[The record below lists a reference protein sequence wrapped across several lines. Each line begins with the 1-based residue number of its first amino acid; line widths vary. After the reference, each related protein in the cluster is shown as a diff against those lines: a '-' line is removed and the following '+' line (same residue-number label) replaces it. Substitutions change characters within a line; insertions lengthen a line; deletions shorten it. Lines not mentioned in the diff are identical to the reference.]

1 MRGPIDV
8 DCERFAWREAGEGSL
23 VLLLH
28 GLGGSRISWEPQLA
42 SLGADRRVVAWD
54 MPGYGAA
61 AALDHRPVLFGD
73 LAWAAGDLITALG
86 ESTAH
91 VVGISMGGMIAQHL
105 ALLRP
110 TMVRSLTLL
119 STSPAFGMDGT
130 RPEDWQAARLAPLD
144 EGMRPGDFAD
154 RVLRAIAGPTISPA
168 ALAEQK
174 AAMARIS
181 ADALRASIECLVTHD
196 TRDDL
201 PRITAPTAV
210 LIGELDDETPLAY
223 SQYLAEHIAR
233 SWLHVIP
240 GAGHLLNVEA
250 PDDVNAII
258 SQHLAAAEAV

>member
-8 DCERFAWREAGEGSL
+8 DCERFAWREQGEGPL

-42 SLGADRRVVAWD
+42 ALGADRRVVAWD

-61 AALDHRPVLFGD
+61 AALDRRPLSFGD
-73 LAWAAGDLITALG
+73 LAWAAGDVITALG
-86 ESTAH
+86 ESSAH

-105 ALLRP
+105 ALVRP

-130 RPEDWQAARLAPLD
+130 RAEDWQAARLAPLD
-144 EGMRPGDFAD
+144 EGQQPADFAD
-154 RVLRAIAGPTISPA
+154 RVLRAIAGPHISAA

-174 AAMARIS
+174 AAMARITS
-181 ADALRASIECLVTHD
+181 DALRASIECLVTHD

-201 PRITAPTAV
+201 PRIAVPTAV
-210 LIGELDDETPLAY
+210 LVGALDEETPPAY
-223 SQYLAEHIAR
+223 SRYLADRIPH
-233 SWLHVIP
+233 SWLHVLP
-240 GAGHLLNVEA
+240 DAGHLLNVEA
-250 PDDVNAII
+250 PDAVNAII
-258 SQHLAAAEAV
+258 SHHLAAAEAA